1 MATYY
6 RWEKSHI
13 EYAAAS
19 TEISGA
25 VRESGNYDPSKSHCG
40 YVWHSDSITVT
51 ADKIT
56 LNNPA
61 RTNLSA
67 NVYGTAVGGYCMC
80 TPLSVT
86 TAPSFDYVYKSSGGD
101 EQTFFRGEHGF
112 AQVQGS
118 PYGNP
123 STLYKVTPSGATQGS
138 FIEYIYSESPSAL
151 PPRRGQRELLVL
163 GPDGHHRQPAVQHQR
178 ITRPAQGGQ
187 QCVRELG
194 SGLFRRRGH
203 LQL

>member
-1 MATYY
+1 MQLHT
-6 RWEKSHI
+6 
-13 EYAAAS
+13 

-25 VRESGNYDPSKSHCG
+25 VRESGNYDPSKSPCG

-67 NVYGTAVGGYCMC
+67 NVYGTVVGGYCMC

-101 EQTFFRGEHGF
+101 EQTFFRGEYGF
-112 AQVQGS
+112 AQVQRS
-118 PYGNP
+118 TFGNP
-123 STLYKVTPSGATQGS
+123 STLYKVTPSGATQALSLNTSTPRAPAPTPKTGS
-138 FIEYIYSESPSAL
+138 AGTTGTRTGRPSPSA
-151 PPRRGQRELLVL
+151 RR
-163 GPDGHHRQPAVQHQR
+163 PASASHP
-178 ITRPAQGGQ
+178 TRP
-187 QCVRELG
+187 
-194 SGLFRRRGH
+194 RGAAMYP
-203 LQL
+203 

>member
-1 MATYY
+1 MAYY
-6 RWEKSHI
+6 RWKKSHI

-40 YVWHSDSITVT
+40 YVWHSGSITVT

-56 LNNPA
+56 LNNPT

-67 NVYGTAVGGYCMC
+67 NVYGTAVDGYCMC

-123 STLYKVTPSGATQGS
+123 STLYKVTPSGATQGD
-138 FIEYIYSESPSAL
+138 FIEYIYSTPAPTPRTGSAGTTGTRTGRPSPSAL
-151 PPRRGQRELLVL
+151 R
-163 GPDGHHRQPAVQHQR
+163 PASASHP
-178 ITRPAQGGQ
+178 TRP
-187 QCVRELG
+187 
-194 SGLFRRRGH
+194 RGAAMYP
-203 LQL
+203 

>member
-1 MATYY
+1 MAYY
-6 RWEKSHI
+6 RWKKSHI

-25 VRESGNYDPSKSHCG
+25 VRESGNYDPSKSPCG

-67 NVYGTAVGGYCMC
+67 NVYGTVVGGYCMC

-101 EQTFFRGEHGF
+101 EQTFFRGEYGF
-112 AQVQGS
+112 AQVQRS
-118 PYGNP
+118 TFGNP

-138 FIEYIYSESPSAL
+138 FIEYIYSESPSAYPQDGVSGNYWYSDRTAITVSPPSSISVSPNPPKGGSNVSVSWERPL
-151 PPRRGQRELLVL
+151 PAA
-163 GPDGHHRQPAVQHQR
+163 GPSP
-178 ITRPAQGGQ
+178 TT
-187 QCVRELG
+187 
-194 SGLFRRRGH
+194 S
-203 LQL
+203 

>member
-1 MATYY
+1 MAYY
-6 RWEKSHI
+6 RWKKSHI

-25 VRESGNYDPSKSHCG
+25 VRESGNYDPSKSPCG

-56 LNNPA
+56 LNNPT

-67 NVYGTAVGGYCMC
+67 NVYGTAVDGYCMC

-86 TAPSFDYVYKSSGGD
+86 TAPSFDYVYKSSGEMNRLSSVVSMD
-101 EQTFFRGEHGF
+101 SHRFKDR
-112 AQVQGS
+112 
-118 PYGNP
+118 
-123 STLYKVTPSGATQGS
+123 LMVTPRPFIKLRHLVQHKVISSNISTPLAPAPTPRTGS
-138 FIEYIYSESPSAL
+138 AGTTGTRTGRPSPSAL
-151 PPRRGQRELLVL
+151 R
-163 GPDGHHRQPAVQHQR
+163 PASASHP
-178 ITRPAQGGQ
+178 TRPRGQ
-187 QCVRELG
+187 QCIRELG

>member
-25 VRESGNYDPSKSHCG
+25 VRESGNYDPSKSPCG

-56 LNNPA
+56 LNNPT

-67 NVYGTAVGGYCMC
+67 NVYGTVVGGYCMC

-101 EQTFFRGEHGF
+101 EQTSVVSMESHRFKDRLLVIPQLFIKLRHL
-112 AQVQGS
+112 VQHRALSLNTSTPRAPTPTPKTGS
-118 PYGNP
+118 AGTTGTRTGRP
-123 STLYKVTPSGATQGS
+123 
-138 FIEYIYSESPSAL
+138 SPSA
-151 PPRRGQRELLVL
+151 RR
-163 GPDGHHRQPAVQHQR
+163 PASASHP
-178 ITRPAQGGQ
+178 TRP
-187 QCVRELG
+187 
-194 SGLFRRRGH
+194 RGAAMYP
-203 LQL
+203 